1 MMVLVVVVV
10 VITTNDDDDDD
21 DDDNDDDYPIKT
33 SSGTHIGPA
42 TSFRFSSPHNSFTN
56 ASANSI
62 AVPGP

>member
-10 VITTNDDDDDD
+10 LLLMMMDD

-56 ASANSI
+56 AAQTQSPSP
-62 AVPGP
+62 VLER